1 MLGSHPQ
8 HYDHLERRTEYGY
21 WRIVVKGLKT
31 SGLDFDLEA
40 VAPTIVVIMTEETP
54 QTQHL
59 SMLRGSWE
67 GFSLFVCDR

>member
-1 MLGSHPQ
+1 MPGLHA
-8 HYDHLERRTEYGY
+8 HNTKTILE
-21 WRIVVKGLKT
+21 KGRVWILADSSKGIKT
-31 SGLDFDLEA
+31 RGLDFDLEA